1 MRPYHGSDLEL
12 VLAQARGNAYQDMGS
27 EIEKAGLYI
36 RNAVASFV
44 RDPVEGLTSFGW
56 PRYDYTSSTLVK
68 LFGDESAVVSFED
81 ARTYDAAC
89 QYL

>member
-12 VLAQARGNAYQDMGS
+12 VLGQARGNAYQDVGPD
-27 EIEKAGLYI
+27 IERAGVYI

-44 RDPVEGLTSFGW
+44 RDPVNGLTSFGW
-56 PRYDYTSSTLVK
+56 PRYDSTASTLVR
-68 LFGDESAVVSFED
+68 LFGDESAVVSFENPG
-81 ARTYDAAC
+81 TYDAAC